1 MHKHYPFYFMGVL
14 MDFKKIVVAVDFVEE
29 SLVVLEKIKTIRF
42 PSDAQFYLLHAFEL
56 FPTRI
61 DFIASYLPGANQIK
75 EITDLFNE
83 KLTELIPRF
92 GFSVL
97 SNLKVKCLVS
107 HNGRQDFL
115 NFTHELKADL
125 IITASQEK
133 SFMKGLFEG
142 SFGGYL
148 NKYSKASL
156 LVLRPNTT
164 S

>member
-1 MHKHYPFYFMGVL
+1 

-29 SLVVLEKIKTIRF
+29 SLRVLEKIKTITF
-42 PSDAQFYLLHAFEL
+42 PGHAEFHLLHAFEL
-56 FPTRI
+56 FPSRV
-61 DFIASYLPGANQIK
+61 DFIASYLPGTNQLN
-75 EITDLFNE
+75 EISELFSE

-107 HNGRQDFL
+107 HNARQDFL
-115 NFTHELKADL
+115 NYTNEIGADL

-133 SFMKGLFEG
+133 SFVKGLFEG
-142 SFGGYL
+142 SFGGFL

-156 LVLRPNTT
+156 LVLRPTVI